1 MVQGF
6 IFWKLTSY
14 RFHLLI
20 ASYLIDTVTSA
31 AEGQIDEKWIIHTF
45 LYVFTFPGN
54 SKCWK
59 LAMAYVPQTPESER
73 GHQAT
78 GMRRGIY
85 DILGPFKITH

>member
-14 RFHLLI
+14 RFHLLM
-20 ASYLIDTVTSA
+20 ASYLIGKVTSA
-31 AEGQIDEKWIIHTF
+31 AEGQIDEKWIIHTCSH
-45 LYVFTFPGN
+45 FPETQ
-54 SKCWK
+54 SAKT

>member
-20 ASYLIDTVTSA
+20 ASYLIDKVTSA

-45 LYVFTFPGN
+45 LYVYTFPGN
-54 SKCWK
+54 SKC
-59 LAMAYVPQTPESER
+59 
-73 GHQAT
+73 
-78 GMRRGIY
+78 
-85 DILGPFKITH
+85 